1 MTDPLRATRAR
12 LVLAAIVTLALVWL
26 LWPYVGAIFW
36 SVVLAIVFA
45 PVYRALLHVMRGRKT
60 PAGVVTVLAIVLGV
74 GIPLTLLA
82 GALLRQANALY
93 RDVAAR
99 RIDVGAYAQHIAD
112 AMPAWAHGALEASG
126 LDWEWARDRLSA
138 SALEASRFV
147 ARHLLGIG
155 LNAFSF
161 ALSVAIMLYLL
172 YVLLSDG
179 ESLLARIARFS
190 PLAADETR
198 SLAETFARVI
208 RATVKGGVIMAATQ
222 GTLGGLMLGFLGIEG
237 PLFWG
242 VVFGLLSMIP
252 AVGAGLL
259 WAPIA
264 LYFLV
269 TGAVGK
275 GILLI
280 LFGVVVLTAVDNI
293 LRPFLVGRDTHLPG
307 YLVLVATL
315 GGIASFGLNGVI
327 VGPVIAAM
335 FVALWDLLEAAP
347 PPRRRSPTRGD
358 ASP

>member
-45 PVYRALLHVMRGRKT
+45 PLYRALLRVMRGRKT
-60 PAGVVTVLAIVLGV
+60 PAGVVTLLAIVLGV

-82 GALLRQANALY
+82 AALLRQANALY

-126 LDWEWARDRLSA
+126 LDWQWARDRLSA

-269 TGAVGK
+269 TGSVGK
-275 GILLI
+275 GVVLI

-347 PPRRRSPTRGD
+347 LPRRPPNRGD